1 MLSVMD
7 TLFNVATDYSTS
19 TCTSKIPSVA
29 HSHLQQASHFS
40 EDLHLKQNTPEYCP
54 NNNLI

>member
-7 TLFNVATDYSTS
+7 YSAKILTFFNVATGYTTC

-40 EDLHLKQNTPEYCP
+40 EDLHLKQNTPEY
-54 NNNLI
+54 